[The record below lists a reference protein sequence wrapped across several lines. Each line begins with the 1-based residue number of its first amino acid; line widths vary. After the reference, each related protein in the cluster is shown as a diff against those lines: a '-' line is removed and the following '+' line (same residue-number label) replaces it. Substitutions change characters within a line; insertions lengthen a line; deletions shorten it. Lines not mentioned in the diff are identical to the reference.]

1 MGHSGAT
8 LLVGSC
14 EPFSGKSALVMGL
27 VQQLRD
33 KGQSLRYGKPL
44 ATSIEQQSGDAL
56 IDDDVRFVGGASFD
70 FDAGAYTAAD
80 ATTEVAADW
89 VQTNMSCRYP
99 FVRKIIRP
107 IQSSKPSS
115 SAYGLLHD
123 VGADLVVGS

>member
-44 ATSIEQQSGDAL
+44 ATSIEQQTSGDTQPPVVFNKPHPRNRDHDKVIQVDITGAQQHHALPQGPRGPSSSGDAS
-56 IDDDVRFVGGASFD
+56 IHDDGDDVS
-70 FDAGAYTAAD
+70 DA
-80 ATTEVAADW
+80 
-89 VQTNMSCRYP
+89 
-99 FVRKIIRP
+99 
-107 IQSSKPSS
+107 
-115 SAYGLLHD
+115 
-123 VGADLVVGS
+123 

>member
-44 ATSIEQQSGDAL
+44 ATSIEQHTQGDVL
-56 IDDDVRFVGGASFD
+56 IDDDVRFVGEIFDLPPNALLPSLISISKEVNGASRNEKD
-70 FDAGAYTAAD
+70 K
-80 ATTEVAADW
+80 
-89 VQTNMSCRYP
+89 Q
-99 FVRKIIRP
+99 
-107 IQSSKPSS
+107 
-115 SAYGLLHD
+115 
-123 VGADLVVGS
+123 